1 MMDDK
6 LKLLVFT
13 DLHSEIIDN
22 AEERVDSIINAAK
35 SNNVDLIINIG
46 DFGYHATTS
55 KTLCEI
61 ENQPVNYNIFYNEK
75 TEKYSLRSR
84 RLLKKFEDI
93 GIPVIHT
100 LGNHDMDFNSKE
112 TAINDYGMINNYYYY
127 DIKNFRIIVL
137 DTNYYLDDDGTKV
150 SYSFGNNFNENKKA
164 ILSYEQTEWIK
175 IALQTEKRI
184 IICSHNVLLDEPRG
198 IGNYHDVHSILSKSG
213 KKILALSG
221 HKHVDKLT
229 INGNLSF
236 LEINSASY
244 HRLGE
249 ENKVETNYSEEYLK
263 EYPVLPYIL
272 RYPDTLYAIISL
284 DEENVEVKGR
294 GDNLKINNHNDLERI
309 NNSNISSKIKDYKY

>member
-1 MMDDK
+1 MDDK

-100 LGNHDMDFNSKE
+100 LGNHDMDFNSKK
-112 TAINDYGMINNYYYY
+112 TAIEDYGISNNYYYY
-127 DIKNFRIIVL
+127 DIENFRIIVL
-137 DTNYYLDDDGTKV
+137 DTNYYLDENLNEVD
-150 SYSFGNNFNENKKA
+150 YSFGNNFNQNNKA
-164 ILSYEQTEWIK
+164 ILSYEQIEWLK
-175 IALQTEKRI
+175 IALQTDKNV
-184 IICSHNVLLDEPRG
+184 IICSHNVLLDDPRG
-198 IGNYHDVHSILSKSG
+198 IDNYQIVDKILNNTG

-221 HKHVDKLT
+221 HKHVDRLT
-229 INGNLSF
+229 INGNISF
-236 LEINSASY
+236 LEVNSASY
-244 HRLGE
+244 HWMGE
-249 ENKVETNYSEEYLK
+249 DNMVKTNYSDDYLR

-272 RYPDTLYAIISL
+272 KYPETLNAIIYI
-284 DEENVEVKGR
+284 DGDNIEVKGK
-294 GDNLKINNHNDLERI
+294 GSDLNLDPKDIYSIKKLKI
-309 NNSNISSKIKDYKY
+309 SAKIKDYKF